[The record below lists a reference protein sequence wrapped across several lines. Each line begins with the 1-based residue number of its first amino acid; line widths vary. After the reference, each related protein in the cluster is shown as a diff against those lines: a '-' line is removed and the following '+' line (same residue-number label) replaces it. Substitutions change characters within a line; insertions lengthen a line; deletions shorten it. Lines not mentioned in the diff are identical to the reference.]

1 MRTYDQTVPGRTY
14 KLLIWVYDL
23 WFIVQGD
30 GTLSGRMVTS
40 PQEVHACNVLAD
52 DVELDVDERAGVDV
66 VEIGVLEGVGDDAH
80 LESVLGGV
88 THGETDTIDSDAAL
102 IDGEIATT
110 CHVSVEG
117 VTEGVLVAALL
128 VFHGNALRSLIDMS
142 LHDVA
147 IQSAVHLHGTLYV
160 DFIAHTELT
169 QVAALQ
175 RLAHGRHGILSVPDA
190 HHGEAHAVV
199 RHALVDGEFI
209 AKGAF
214 QCKMLVVFICF
225 DGDHGGHRLY
235 NAGKHV
241 GDFIRYEV

>member
-88 THGETDTIDSDAAL
+88 THGETDTIDSDATL

-128 VFHGNALRSLIDMS
+128 VFHGNALSSLIDMP

-147 IQSAVHLHGTLYV
+147 IQAAVHLHGTLYV

-190 HHGEAHAVV
+190 HHGEAHPIVG
-199 RHALVDGEFI
+199 HALVDAQLVHETALQGEMHVV
-209 AKGAF
+209 
-214 QCKMLVVFICF
+214 QLMLN
-225 DGDHGGHRLY
+225 G
-235 NAGKHV
+235 
-241 GDFIRYEV
+241 RYHSRFFYDT